1 MLRRAL
7 LCLALAA
14 LTRAGAAAP
23 EEEDHVLVL
32 HKGNFEEALAAHKYL
47 LVEFCECRRPGLA
60 AAGRGLGRG
69 DAGAA
74 APGNWGAPGLP
85 AFRDPHPTLGCTD
98 RRLWGGSSAGPRQP
112 TELLSASR
120 ERPSCPSRTLGVTAG
135 PRPARAF
142 VPDVRMAGSLC

>member
-47 LVEFCECRRPGLA
+47 LVEFCECRRPGRA
-60 AAGRGLGRG
+60 WGRGGAGPGRG
-69 DAGAA
+69 PQGCRRSPPADARAA
-74 APGNWGAPGLP
+74 
-85 AFRDPHPTLGCTD
+85 
-98 RRLWGGSSAGPRQP
+98 RRRCP
-112 TELLSASR
+112 ASR
-120 ERPSCPSRTLGVTAG
+120 CQSRGRPSCPGDPAQRTAG
-135 PRPARAF
+135 PVPPASITSPARAET
-142 VPDVRMAGSLC
+142 